1 MNPQALMDGLVAG
14 SMIGLGA
21 VGVTLTYSILRFAN
35 FAHGEFV
42 AWGAYFALAIA
53 GALGAAFSG
62 LLTPIG
68 PFSFG
73 WALPIAALVA
83 IALNGGLALLV
94 DALLFGRLRAQR
106 STIIIMVMASFGA
119 ALTLRSLLEFIFTS
133 KPAYFTKALQI
144 ALPLGGG
151 IRATPDQLL
160 SLAVAA
166 VLVVAVHLLL
176 TRTAIGRS
184 MRAVSENAQLA
195 GVVGIEVRKVIRIV
209 WLLGAGLACI
219 AGISAGLLVQIRP
232 QMGLDLLLP
241 LFAAAI
247 LGGIGSVPGA
257 MLAGLIVGLV
267 RSLRRPAHRRGMAR
281 CRRLRHPGAG
291 PAASPAGPVREG
303 GMNLELIS
311 YGAFFLTMALSYAII
326 CLGLNVQW
334 GQTGLFNVGIAGF
347 VAIGA
352 YVSALLTTPDA
363 VNRFGGFGM
372 PIAIGWIGGALA
384 TSIVSFLIG
393 ALTIRLRADY
403 LAIATFGVAVVVQLV
418 RAEP

>member
-21 VGVTLTYSILRFAN
+21 IGVTLTYSIMRFAN

-42 AWGAYFALAIA
+42 AWGAYFALAVA
-53 GALGAAFSG
+53 GALGALSGG

-73 WALPIAALVA
+73 WALPIAALIAV
-83 IALNGGLALLV
+83 ALNGGLALLV
-94 DALLFGRLRAQR
+94 DALLFGRLRDRR
-106 STIIIMVMASFGA
+106 SSIIIMVMASFGA

-133 KPAYFTKALQI
+133 KPAYFSRALQI
-144 ALPLGGG
+144 AQPLGGG

-160 SLAVAA
+160 SLGVAA
-166 VLVVAVHLLL
+166 VLVVAVHVLL

-195 GVVGIEVRKVIRIV
+195 GVVGVEVRQVIRIV
-209 WLLGAGLACI
+209 WLLGAALACI

-257 MLAGLIVGLV
+257 MLAGLIVGL
-267 RSLRRPAHRRGMAR
+267 S
-281 CRRLRHPGAG
+281 
-291 PAASPAGPVREG
+291 E
-303 GMNLELIS
+303 
-311 YGAFFLTMALSYAII
+311 AFA
-326 CLGLNVQW
+326 
-334 GQTGLFNVGIAGF
+334 
-347 VAIGA
+347 
-352 YVSALLTTPDA
+352 
-363 VNRFGGFGM
+363 
-372 PIAIGWIGGALA
+372 
-384 TSIVSFLIG
+384 
-393 ALTIRLRADY
+393 
-403 LAIATFGVAVVVQLV
+403 VQLV
-418 RAEP
+418 GAEWRAAVAFVILVLVLLLRPQGLFGRAE